1 MKSKLLSKKTPIS
14 TVVLWTYS
22 LFTLFLLIYMT
33 YQSFRPKKD
42 LLSATFAWPKNF
54 GFGNFRKLFVDQGFF
69 TYLFNSV
76 VILGGALLLVIALS
90 TMVAYGIG
98 KFNFKFKGGVLMYFL
113 IGLMFPVQLGIVPV
127 FLLIRDMGLMN
138 SQLSVILV
146 LAASLSMPVFLLTT
160 FFAKLPHDLYESAK
174 IDGAGEW
181 TTFARV
187 MFPLASPVTFSICII
202 MSMQIWNQF
211 FVPLIF
217 LQSEAKKTIPL
228 MIMKFTN
235 NVLYNMDMAITGS
248 VMATVPLLILFFFFS
263 GRVVEGVAAG
273 GVKG

>member
-1 MKSKLLSKKTPIS
+1 MKSFSRKTPVSAAI
-14 TVVLWTYS
+14 LWTYS
-22 LFTLFLLIYMT
+22 LLTLFVLVYMT

-42 LLSATFAWPKNF
+42 LLSATFAWPEHF
-54 GFGNFRKLFVDQGFF
+54 GFGNFHKLFVDAGFF
-69 TYLFNSV
+69 TYLLNSAL
-76 VILGGALLLVIALS
+76 ILFGALLLVVILS

-98 KFNFKFKGGVLMYFL
+98 KFHFRFKSGVLLYFL
-113 IGLMFPVQLGIVPV
+113 IGLMFPVQLGIVPI

-138 SQLSVILV
+138 NQLSVVLV
-146 LAASLSMPVFLLTT
+146 LASGLSMPVFLLTT
-160 FFAKLPHDLYESAK
+160 FFSKLPHDLYESAK

-181 TTFARV
+181 TTFLRV

-217 LQSEAKKTIPL
+217 LQSESKKTIPL

-235 NVLYNMDMAITGS
+235 NVIYNMDMAMVGS
-248 VMATVPLLILFFFFS
+248 VMATVPLLILFFLFS
-263 GRVVEGVAAG
+263 GRVIEGVAAG

>member
-1 MKSKLLSKKTPIS
+1 MKLRPKRTPVSGTI
-14 TVVLWTYS
+14 LWIYS
-22 LFTLFLLIYMT
+22 LLTLFALAYMT

-42 LLSATFAWPKNF
+42 LLSATFGVPKQL
-54 GFGNFRKLFVDQGFF
+54 GFGNFRKLFAEAGFF
-69 TYLFNSV
+69 TYLLNSV
-76 VILGGALLLVIALS
+76 LILAGALAIVVMLS

-98 KFNFKFKGGVLMYFL
+98 KFNFRFKSGVLLYFL

-127 FLLIRDMGLMN
+127 FLLIRDMGLLG
-138 SQLSVILV
+138 SQWAVVLV
-146 LAASLSMPVFLLTT
+146 LAAGLSMPVFLLTT
-160 FFAKLPHDLYESAK
+160 FFSKLPHDLYESAK

-181 TTFARV
+181 TTFIRV
-187 MFPLASPVTFSICII
+187 MFPLATPVTFSICII

-217 LQSEAKKTIPL
+217 LHSDKKKTIPL

-235 NVLYNMDMAITGS
+235 NVIYNMDMAMAGS

-263 GRVVEGVAAG
+263 GRVIEGVAAG

>member
-1 MKSKLLSKKTPIS
+1 MKLRPKKTPIS
-14 TVVLWTYS
+14 AAILWGYS
-22 LFTLFLLIYMT
+22 LLTLLVLVYMT

-42 LLSATFAWPKNF
+42 LLSATFAIPKHL
-54 GFGNFRKLFVDQGFF
+54 GFGNFRKLFVEAGFF
-69 TYLFNSV
+69 TYLLNSAL
-76 VILGGALLLVIALS
+76 ILFGSLALLVMLS

-98 KFNFKFKGGVLMYFL
+98 KFQFKFKSGLLMYFL
-113 IGLMFPVQLGIVPV
+113 IGLMFPVQLGIVPI
-127 FLLIRDMGLMN
+127 FLLIRNMGLLDN
-138 SQLSVILV
+138 QLSVVLV
-146 LAASLSMPVFLLTT
+146 LASGLSMPVFLLTT

-181 TTFARV
+181 TTFIRV

-217 LQSEAKKTIPL
+217 LHSETKKTIPL

-235 NVLYNMDMAITGS
+235 NTIYNMDMAMVGS

-263 GRVVEGVAAG
+263 GRVIDGVATG

>member
-1 MKSKLLSKKTPIS
+1 MLLKPKRMLIS
-14 TVVLWTYS
+14 GAILWTYS
-22 LFTLFLLIYMT
+22 LLTLVALGYMT

-42 LLSATFAWPKNF
+42 LLSATFAWPKQLTFDNF
-54 GFGNFRKLFVDQGFF
+54 HKLFVDAGFF
-69 TYLFNSV
+69 TYLFNSFL
-76 VILGGALLLVIALS
+76 ILILALLIVVMLS

-98 KFNFKFKGGVLMYFL
+98 KFNFKFKSGLLLYFL
-113 IGLMFPVQLGIVPV
+113 IGLMFPVQLGIVPI
-127 FLLIRDMGLMN
+127 FLLIRDMGLLN
-138 SQLSVILV
+138 TQLAVILV
-146 LAASLSMPVFLLTT
+146 LASGLSMPVFLLTT

-181 TTFARV
+181 RTFRSV

-217 LQSEAKKTIPL
+217 LQSEKNRTIPL

-235 NVLYNMDMAITGS
+235 NILHNIDLALAGS
-248 VMATVPLLILFFFFS
+248 VMATIPLLILFFVFS
-263 GRVVEGVAAG
+263 GRIIEGVASG

>member
-1 MKSKLLSKKTPIS
+1 MKTILKKKTPIS
-14 TVVLWTYS
+14 AAILWVYS
-22 LFTLFLLIYMT
+22 LFTLFVLVYMT
-33 YQSFRPKKD
+33 YQAFRPKKD
-42 LLSATFAWPKNF
+42 LLSATFAFPKHL
-54 GFGNFRKLFVDQGFF
+54 GFGNFRKLFVDAGFF
-69 TYLFNSV
+69 TYLFNSAL
-76 VILGGALLLVIALS
+76 ILFGALFLVVMLS

-98 KFNFKFKGGVLMYFL
+98 KFNFKFKSGILLYFL
-113 IGLMFPVQLGIVPV
+113 IGLMFPVQLGIVPI
-127 FLLIRDMGLMN
+127 FLLIRDLGLLN
-138 SQLSVILV
+138 NQLSVVLV
-146 LAASLSMPVFLLTT
+146 LASGLSMPVFLLTT
-160 FFAKLPHDLYESAK
+160 FFAKLPNDLYESAK

-181 TTFARV
+181 TTFIRV
-187 MFPLASPVTFSICII
+187 MFPLASPVTFSVCII

-235 NVLYNMDMAITGS
+235 NVLYNMDMAMVGS

-263 GRVVEGVAAG
+263 GRIVEGVATG

>member
-1 MKSKLLSKKTPIS
+1 MNLRPKKMPIS
-14 TVVLWTYS
+14 AAILWVYS
-22 LFTLFLLIYMT
+22 LFTLFVLVYMT

-42 LLSATFAWPKNF
+42 LLSATFAFPKHLY
-54 GFGNFRKLFVDQGFF
+54 FGNYRKLFMEQGFF
-69 TYLFNSV
+69 TYLLNSLLIVAAALFLV
-76 VILGGALLLVIALS
+76 VMLS

-98 KFNFKFKGGVLMYFL
+98 KFKFRFKNGVLLYFL
-113 IGLMFPVQLGIVPV
+113 IGLMFPVQLGIVPI
-127 FLLIRDMGLMN
+127 FLLIRQMGLLD
-138 SQLSVILV
+138 SQFSVILV
-146 LAASLSMPVFLLTT
+146 LASGLSMPVFLLTT
-160 FFAKLPHDLYESAK
+160 FFANLPNDLYESAK

-181 TTFARV
+181 TTFIRV
-187 MFPLASPVTFSICII
+187 MFPLASPITFSICII

-217 LQSEAKKTIPL
+217 LHSESKKTIPL

-235 NVLYNMDMAITGS
+235 NAIYNMDMAMVGS

-263 GRVVEGVAAG
+263 RRIIEGVASG